1 MVFQKGI
8 DAMKIRQMGKKILI
22 VLLLSS
28 FVLLTVFCNLPYCY
42 PAYPGTPEWENL
54 DGIGMS
60 LAHDV
65 PDFRIRLMSTSALL
79 YTFLDHYMLFIPLAN
94 LYPLDPTYWL
104 GKGGSTENDELY
116 PMVQELLSRPD
127 AGEVLFR
134 AYQLIPLYSSDD
146 DLLNID
152 KLIWLEFLL
161 TLPSVKNQFSENE
174 KAEIDTVAEIKIRER
189 VKAGIENPSWLC
201 QYYTETYT
209 PGHWHEF
216 IVGEYVPAQW
226 NRKKVKEVLDRFR

>member
-134 AYQLIPLYSSDD
+134 AYQTMPLYPPDD
-146 DLLNID
+146 TLSNTA
-152 KLIWLEFLL
+152 KLVWMEFLL
-161 TLPSVKNQFSENE
+161 TLSPVKNQFGE
-174 KAEIDTVAEIKIRER
+174 KEQAEVDAVAEKKIRQR
-189 VKAGIENPSWLC
+189 IKAGLGVEWAC

-209 PGHWHEF
+209 AGHWHEF